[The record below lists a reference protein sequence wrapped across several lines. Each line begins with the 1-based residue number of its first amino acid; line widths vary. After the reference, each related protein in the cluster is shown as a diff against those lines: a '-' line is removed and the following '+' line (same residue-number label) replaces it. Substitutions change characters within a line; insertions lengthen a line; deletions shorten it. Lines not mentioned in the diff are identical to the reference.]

1 MTRDDSTALMAAAVA
16 AALAG
21 PGPELSAARRELLV
35 SIVSV
40 ARAVFG
46 AAAGSI
52 LLIDERTGEL
62 VFEATAGEGEE
73 HLVGNRFPSDQGIAG
88 WVAATGEAMIV
99 DDLAASAVFARDV
112 AERTRYVPDSIMA
125 APVTCAGV
133 VLGVL
138 EVLDPAPQSRSSLGD
153 LDLLTLLA
161 GQAGIALRGVA
172 RDAVVRPDPG
182 GPEPDYERLVD
193 LIRLYLGWDRPRQAA
208 GFRLLETLGSVLS
221 AAGQ

>member
-1 MTRDDSTALMAAAVA
+1 MTRDDMTAQTE
-16 AALAG
+16 AALAAVLAD
-21 PGPELSAARRELLV
+21 PGPERRELLA

-52 LLIDERTGEL
+52 LLIDEAAGEL

-73 HLVGNRFPSDQGIAG
+73 HLVGNRFPIDQGIAG

-99 DDLAASAVFARDV
+99 DDLAASSVFARDI
-112 AERTRYVPDSIMA
+112 AEGTRYVPDSIMA
-125 APVTCAGV
+125 APVICGGV

-172 RDAVVRPDPG
+172 RDAAAARPG
-182 GPEPDYERLVD
+182 SLGSGPDDERLAD